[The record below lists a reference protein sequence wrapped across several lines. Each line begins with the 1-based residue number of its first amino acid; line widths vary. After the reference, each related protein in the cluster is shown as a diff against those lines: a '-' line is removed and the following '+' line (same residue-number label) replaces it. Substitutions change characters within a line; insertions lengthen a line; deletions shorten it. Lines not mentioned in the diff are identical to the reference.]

1 MKDDKK
7 LKYLLKRK
15 EILSVIDFFRMVDF
29 ETQINFQGDIYFETQ
44 DFSQYQNHSVFNFD
58 VMPDKNIELKLVSRG
73 LYKDYIY
80 QIGELLSTL
89 FCSSGNIVD
98 ILETVARQW
107 KIINFHT
114 HITRKLGYFTSITES
129 CSFILQELVSIIK
142 VKRASILIEEKGEFL
157 ISSSIGLPESITQ
170 RKYLPI
176 TGFSGWVF
184 TNGTS
189 LIINSD
195 KDIPDELKQQLIT
208 KQLKTHTFKTTF
220 ISEPIAVIP
229 LEIQQKVLGV
239 LNLTHKEDQ
248 TPFSSEDLKI
258 IHSIATEI
266 AIMVQTILLIE
277 KVKESEK
284 LKMEISLAEKIQKS
298 ILPKNFIDISPFS
311 FYGKS
316 IAPNRVGGDY
326 FGYFQKNKTLFLL
339 IADVSGH
346 SFSSALLVNN
356 FRSYLKAFVE
366 QTEELSKLFLLL
378 NRFICEEVGDSGR
391 FITSVL
397 LSLNLE
403 TGYIVYC
410 NAGHNSPLLLRKNYS
425 LEELPATGVPLG
437 FFEDSEYEERSLVLD
452 KGDLLFLFTDGLEE
466 TIDKNGV
473 FFGKDRLIRVL
484 KQKKNLSMESLV
496 EEILND
502 VVIFSGNQL
511 EDDLTAI
518 ALSYVSEEE
527 DYEF

>member
-1 MKDDKK
+1 MSDKK

-15 EILSVIDFFRMVDF
+15 EIISIIDFFEMVDF
-29 ETQINFQGDIYFETQ
+29 EFQIEFQNEIYLETRW
-44 DFSQYQNHSVFNFD
+44 FSKYLPQFDLSFD
-58 VMPDKNIELKLVSRG
+58 VIPEKKINLKVSSRG
-73 LYKDYIY
+73 SYPNFTNS
-80 QIGELLSTL
+80 IGELLITL
-89 FCSSGNIVD
+89 LTSSGNMVD

-142 VKRASILIEEKGEFL
+142 VKRASILIEENGEFL
-157 ISSSIGLPESITQ
+157 ISSSIGLPESIVQ
-170 RKYLPI
+170 KKYLPI
-176 TGFSGWVF
+176 SGFSGWVF
-184 TNGTS
+184 KNGNS

-195 KDIPDELKQQLIT
+195 KDIPEELKQQLIT
-208 KQLKTHTFKTTF
+208 KQLKTHTFKTNF

-239 LNLTHKEDQ
+239 LNLTNKEDQ

-258 IHSIATEI
+258 VHSIATEI

-298 ILPKNFIDISPFS
+298 ILPKEFVDISPYS

-326 FGYFQKNKTLFLL
+326 FGYFLKNRTLFLL

-356 FRSYLKAFVE
+356 FRSYLKAFIE
-366 QTEELSKLFLLL
+366 QTESLSQLFHHL

-397 LSLNLE
+397 LSLDLDSGK
-403 TGYIVYC
+403 TLYC
-410 NAGHNSPLLLRKNYS
+410 NAGHNLPLLLRTDYS
-425 LEELPATGVPLG
+425 LEELPTTGMPLG
-437 FFEDSEYEERSLVLD
+437 FFEDGVYEEREFFLN

-466 TIDKNGV
+466 SVDKNGI
-473 FFGKDRLIRVL
+473 FFGKDRLIRIL
-484 KQKKNLSMESLV
+484 KQKKNLSMEQLV
-496 EEILND
+496 EEILGD
-502 VVIFSGNQL
+502 VATFSSNLL

-518 ALSYVSEEE
+518 ALSYILN
-527 DYEF
+527 